1 MTVVGTGSIGI
12 IAAHALLEIEESI
25 LSFEDDRHLLETE
38 DADTQDEQAEC
49 DLSEEGIV
57 G

>member
-1 MTVVGTGSIGI
+1 MTVPGTGSLGI
-12 IAAHALLEIEESI
+12 LAAHALLEIEESI
-25 LSFEDDRHLLETE
+25 LSFEDDRDLLEAE

-49 DLSEEGIV
+49 DLGEEGIV